1 MDEYKT
7 YLASDTFN
15 IFMDQTLRGLACDT
29 VEKLCCHYSPKDYLD
44 RTQLQSISAVITA
57 GGMDELTKLS
67 SKQAKKENINKKNKT
82 FWSFV
87 SSHIMLG
94 SQDDTSFSMV
104 IRQKVA
110 QFLEDESAAEDKV
123 NRKKIK
129 KQNKVKLKLAVEQAL
144 PIYFEHF
151 ICHYAYCAARQ

>member
-15 IFMDQTLRGLACDT
+15 LFMDQTLREFACDT
-29 VEKLCCHYSPKDYLD
+29 VEKLCCHYSPKHYLVS
-44 RTQLQSISAVITA
+44 TQLQSISAVITA

-67 SKQAKKENINKKNKT
+67 SKQAEKENKKNQL

-94 SQDDTSFSMV
+94 SQDDTSFSMA
-104 IRQKVA
+104 IRQRIVP
-110 QFLEDESAAEDKV
+110 FLKDESAAEDKV
-123 NRKKIK
+123 NRNRIK
-129 KQNKVKLKLAVEQAL
+129 KQNKEKLKLAVEQAL